1 MAPQDSTDTNAVDL
15 ILTDHK
21 TVRLLFDQYHD
32 LSGDAGDA
40 TQREELAQ
48 QICKLVTAHAN
59 LEEELF
65 YPAARQALGP
75 HDLLDESAVEHATAR
90 DLIEQI
96 QGMDPSEELYD
107 AKVKVLGEYVQ
118 HHVEEEENELIPLL
132 QKEGS
137 LDFDA
142 LGQQM
147 MVRKQEL
154 MSELGVQEPAA

>member
-1 MAPQDSTDTNAVDL
+1 MATQDSAGTNAVDL
-15 ILTDHK
+15 ILTDHQM
-21 TVRLLFDQYHD
+21 VRQLFDQYQD
-32 LSGDAGDA
+32 LGDDDADA
-40 TQREELAQ
+40 TQKEELAQ
-48 QICKLVTAHAN
+48 LICNLVTVHAD

-75 HDLLDESAVEHATAR
+75 HDLLDESAVEHASAR

-96 QGMDPSEELYD
+96 QGMDPTEELYD
-107 AKVKVLGEYVQ
+107 AKVKVLGEYVK
-118 HHVEEEENELIPLL
+118 HHVQEEENELIPLL
-132 QKEGS
+132 QQEGS

-147 MVRKQEL
+147 LARKQEL